1 MFGKA
6 LFPGK
11 PAEQAFS
18 ALLMNRLPTVIAAV
32 ILAAVICSVISAC
45 TNAYIAA
52 ATNAIYD
59 IYQGFFCPQ
68 ADSQLCRRLMLW
80 GDIVVC
86 IVGILL
92 ALEMDDIIQVMSM
105 GYSLVAAGC
114 LAPFMG
120 GILWKR
126 GSSRGALAAAAVG
139 MSTCLISSFGLME
152 LPYTSLSCVLL
163 SGLTYVMGSLA
174 CPDQKGKNI

>member
-1 MFGKA
+1 
-6 LFPGK
+6 
-11 PAEQAFS
+11 
-18 ALLMNRLPTVIAAV
+18 MNRLPTVIAAV

-92 ALEMDDIIQVMSM
+92 ALEMDDIIR
-105 GYSLVAAGC
+105 LC
-114 LAPFMG
+114 L
-120 GILWKR
+120 GIQL
-126 GSSRGALAAAAVG
+126 GSSWL
-139 MSTCLISSFGLME
+139 FG
-152 LPYTSLSCVLL
+152 PIYGGNSLEA
-163 SGLTYVMGSLA
+163 GE
-174 CPDQKGKNI
+174 Q